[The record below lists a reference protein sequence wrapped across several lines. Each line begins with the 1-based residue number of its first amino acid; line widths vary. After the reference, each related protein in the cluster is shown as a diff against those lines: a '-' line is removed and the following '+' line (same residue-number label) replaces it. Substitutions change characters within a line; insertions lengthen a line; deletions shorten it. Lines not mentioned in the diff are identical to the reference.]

1 MQATIHFMQR
11 KGLPGCR
18 QPVQRR
24 KTMLLSPR
32 AGFPHRPHPAAL
44 RRYSLDF
51 SAGPDN
57 LASTTSTSS
66 PTSRT
71 VPRPRASDLLP
82 HQIQQV
88 LRISKG
94 MACSVGQP
102 IADMQARLLMQASHA
117 ERATGSMDDGPG
129 KSGSLCFTDVVSL
142 YDPDEE
148 HRQEKIVL
156 TRFSLEGRE
165 ELHAHNMALSYT
177 LVSDRPW
184 RLVLGGLDLRVL
196 SHERIRCAEIVFPGK
211 CLVQLSLAKG
221 MLHGFDG
228 ELAGTCAGLARQR
241 QWGWFG
247 HENRR
252 CDEHTG
258 QGWDANLLATVESAR
273 IVVIGDRAIAWN
285 TVRQW
290 QQTVPV
296 EKTEEALAWEMA
308 RMSLPL

>member
-1 MQATIHFMQR
+1 
-11 KGLPGCR
+11 
-18 QPVQRR
+18 
-24 KTMLLSPR
+24 
-32 AGFPHRPHPAAL
+32 
-44 RRYSLDF
+44 
-51 SAGPDN
+51 
-57 LASTTSTSS
+57 
-66 PTSRT
+66 
-71 VPRPRASDLLP
+71 
-82 HQIQQV
+82 
-88 LRISKG
+88 

-129 KSGSLCFTDVVSL
+129 KSGSLCFADVVSL

>member
-1 MQATIHFMQR
+1 MQATIHVMQR
-11 KGLPGCR
+11 RSLTGCR

-24 KTMLLSPR
+24 KTMSLSPR
-32 AGFPHRPHPAAL
+32 ASFPHRPHPAAV

-57 LASTTSTSS
+57 VVSTASTGSTA
-66 PTSRT
+66 SRT
-71 VPRPRASDLLP
+71 VPCPRASDLLP

-88 LRISKG
+88 LRLSKG
-94 MACSVGQP
+94 MACTVGQP
-102 IADMQARLLMQASHA
+102 VADMQARLLMQASHD
-117 ERATGSMDDGPG
+117 ERATGSMDEAPG
-129 KSGSLCFTDVVSL
+129 KAGSLCFADVVSL

-148 HRQEKIVL
+148 HRQEKMVL
-156 TRFSLEGRE
+156 TRFSLQGRE

-177 LVSDRPW
+177 LVSDRQW
-184 RLVLGGLDLRVL
+184 RLVLGGPDLRVL
-196 SHERIRCAEIVFPGK
+196 GHERIRCAEIIFPGK
-211 CLVQLSLAKG
+211 CLVQLSLTKG

-228 ELAGTCAGLARQR
+228 ELAGTCTGLARQR

-252 CDEHTG
+252 CDEPTG
-258 QGWDANLLATVESAR
+258 QGWDPNLLATVESAR
-273 IVVIGDRAIAWN
+273 VVVIGDRAIAWN